1 MNTLAKDN
9 QEQLEGIFSVLYRT
23 YWPAVYRLAYRLLG
37 DREEAGDITQET
49 FSRLYEALGDGGEIL
64 FPKSWIFTVAAN
76 VCRDFLRKQRKAKD
90 VVSHRREDARD
101 AGSEKDLELKRE
113 VEALRLALRRLKE
126 RDQIL
131 VMLYLDDLSYKE
143 LAQATGIRSSSIG
156 KTLSRAIEKL
166 ANMIRNGD

>member
-1 MNTLAKDN
+1 MKAREED
-9 QEQLEGIFSVLYRT
+9 IFSDLYKA
-23 YWPAVYRLAYRLLG
+23 YSPAVYRLAYRLLG

-49 FSRLYEALGDGGEIL
+49 FSRLYQALEDSDEIL

-76 VCRDFLRKQRKAKD
+76 VCRDFLRRRRKTKD
-90 VVSHRREDARD
+90 AVSRHPGDPGR
-101 AGSEKDLELKRE
+101 AGSENDLELKRE
-113 VEALRLALRRLKE
+113 VEALRLALRRLRK

-143 LAQATGIRSSSIG
+143 LARATGISAGSIG

-166 ANMIRNGD
+166 ADIIRNGDRP